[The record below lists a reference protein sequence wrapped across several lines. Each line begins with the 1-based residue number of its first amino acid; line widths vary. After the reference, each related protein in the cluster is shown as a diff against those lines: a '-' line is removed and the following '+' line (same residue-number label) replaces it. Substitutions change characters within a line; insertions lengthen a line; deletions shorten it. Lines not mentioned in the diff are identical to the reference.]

1 METAQRYQNTF
12 KHYEVHDRILL
23 ENNFERINFW
33 SILNLSLMIAVTVIQ
48 AITIR
53 SLFETKSVYGKFLRG
68 KK

>member
-1 METAQRYQNTF
+1 METAQRYQNAF
-12 KHYEVHDRILL
+12 RHYEVHDRILL

>member
-1 METAQRYQNTF
+1 MEAAQRYQNTF
-12 KHYEVHDRILL
+12 KNYEVHDRILL

-33 SILNLSLMIAVTVIQ
+33 SILNLSLMIAVTFIQ

>member
-1 METAQRYQNTF
+1 METAQRYQSAF